1 MNHYRRILKNH
12 KRALCG
18 LCLLTIFASFL
29 SVLAGYSLGG
39 ILDAYAAER
48 KQIQS
53 LICKS
58 IISLALWATA
68 IIVDHISMVCR
79 DKMQRI
85 IKNTLRELAAT
96 KMALLPYHDFCSRDS
111 GAYVSW
117 LNNDVEQL
125 YQQSFDK
132 IFVSIEWGFKAA
144 FSFIA
149 ISLCSWYIGLTAI
162 LLFTLMII
170 TPKFFDK
177 ALHKATAR
185 RSQAMENSL
194 EAYKDTVMGC
204 GIFYLANLRKQII
217 KRLLQA
223 SDQAEQEIFYCNRT
237 TRRATTIVTLVNF
250 SNQILL
256 TSVATLAAITG
267 NTPIG
272 TVFSVSGLSGQFF
285 NGLKITAEAIM
296 AVRSSKPLWDKFTP
310 EKELPAPMEET
321 DTISHITMENLSFSY
336 GSKNILENR
345 NFSFQAGK
353 KYALLGESGSG
364 KTTLAKLLMGLMP
377 NYTGKIYYNSQEQR
391 EIHLPNLY
399 SQIAYVEQQVYLF
412 QDTIRFNITLG
423 EPYSD
428 EEIMRI
434 AKICKL
440 ETLIYSLPDGLN
452 SIITENGKNLSGG
465 QRQRIALARAL
476 IRKVSYLILDEGTSA
491 LDEQNATDI
500 EESLLATKNLGIIF
514 ITHNLRPQ
522 IRERLNAIY
531 EI

>member
-39 ILDAYAAER
+39 ILGAYAAER

-68 IIVDHISMVCR
+68 IIVDHITMVCR

-223 SDQAEQEIFYCNRT
+223 SDQAEQKF
-237 TRRATTIVTLVNF
+237 LF
-250 SNQILL
+250 S
-256 TSVATLAAITG
+256 G
-267 NTPIG
+267 
-272 TVFSVSGLSGQFF
+272 
-285 NGLKITAEAIM
+285 
-296 AVRSSKPLWDKFTP
+296 R
-310 EKELPAPMEET
+310 
-321 DTISHITMENLSFSY
+321 
-336 GSKNILENR
+336 
-345 NFSFQAGK
+345 
-353 KYALLGESGSG
+353 
-364 KTTLAKLLMGLMP
+364 
-377 NYTGKIYYNSQEQR
+377 
-391 EIHLPNLY
+391 
-399 SQIAYVEQQVYLF
+399 
-412 QDTIRFNITLG
+412 
-423 EPYSD
+423 
-428 EEIMRI
+428 
-434 AKICKL
+434 
-440 ETLIYSLPDGLN
+440 
-452 SIITENGKNLSGG
+452 
-465 QRQRIALARAL
+465 
-476 IRKVSYLILDEGTSA
+476 
-491 LDEQNATDI
+491 
-500 EESLLATKNLGIIF
+500 
-514 ITHNLRPQ
+514 
-522 IRERLNAIY
+522 
-531 EI
+531 